1 MLTSYSNNQLLY
13 YHFQN
18 YRPKTLMCLLIYCW
32 FCVFLILEFACNV
45 KSDAC
50 YLKIDACYV
59 KSDACY
65 VKWCACY
72 VNNSLLPKYLYD
84 ILFEGVGMMLARWKI
99 ILAKLPSPSK
109 RKGVGRC
116 EGRINICPRS
126 YPLHLFYK
134 GWVQMY
140 YFWPS
145 PSYLPTPLVIGWRF

>member
-1 MLTSYSNNQLLY
+1 MILYFYLFFISVYWLFYFFKMLTSYSNNQLLY

-84 ILFEGVGMMLARWKI
+84 ILFEGVGGCLRGGNNAGKVTLPFKNWQINRQGVFLALW
-99 ILAKLPSPSK
+99 A
-109 RKGVGRC
+109 
-116 EGRINICPRS
+116 
-126 YPLHLFYK
+126 
-134 GWVQMY
+134 
-140 YFWPS
+140 
-145 PSYLPTPLVIGWRF
+145 